1 MDQAGQTCD
10 DDFGRTEFVKP
21 LTKLRKLRFIPE
33 AVFPGRIRQKACFR
47 DIGRNDVC
55 QRNQAAQLLT
65 VFWCDRAIGFSVI
78 AHRFGHIT
86 YQTDK
91 KKIARIAALAA
102 LGGLIFNTIFDPLVG
117 YFYKLLILGKPAAE
131 LTLAWNITATA
142 INTVISTIV
151 SVLVYMALLPALKKS
166 GLFFQVG
173 KEGSSK

>member
-65 VFWCDRAIGFSVI
+65 VFVDMSRGSLAMTMQKLIGRGFLK
-78 AHRFGHIT
+78 
-86 YQTDK
+86 QEE
-91 KKIARIAALAA
+91 L
-102 LGGLIFNTIFDPLVG
+102 
-117 YFYKLLILGKPAAE
+117 KPAKEAKTGLE
-131 LTLAWNITATA
+131 GWLVRDESSEERKKQTEF
-142 INTVISTIV
+142 
-151 SVLVYMALLPALKKS
+151 VLPVLKIRTKHR
-166 GLFFQVG
+166 QT
-173 KEGSSK
+173 